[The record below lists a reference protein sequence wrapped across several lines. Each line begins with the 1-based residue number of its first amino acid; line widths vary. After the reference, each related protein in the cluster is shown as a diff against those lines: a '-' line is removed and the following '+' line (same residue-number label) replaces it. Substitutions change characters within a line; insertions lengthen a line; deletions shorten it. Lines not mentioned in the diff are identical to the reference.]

1 MIIISTRSYIAKKIG
16 EDAYLTIYCHVDGY
30 LTYNG
35 AMLLDH
41 YNTPERVDALLALGD
56 LSSLQEKV
64 EPDPNLPHSFN
75 YDERQKGVTVAY
87 GCDRGETGTEA
98 RVATLADL
106 NDESNWTEYVYVFDE
121 NNQWK
126 YFKTGQA
133 ENGLRDV
140 GEDLEKEYQQYGMQR
155 PSGYYGFLDDEIVQY
170 LKSKAETNEEHKDAE
185 PSEFDFTDEDVA
197 DMEIMCAKHTLWLY
211 EGNGE
216 KLDLSGKK
224 LLNIDF
230 SNKDICGADL
240 SNAVFVNCS
249 FKNTSLCSANVQ
261 NAELKN
267 CNLKRVTAEES
278 NFAESKFIDCNL
290 SSAFFTHSNFKSAEI
305 IDSDVQGADFSS
317 SCMEGVDTDGTDLYA
332 AITSNCSYDESEW
345 LGKQEGEEDQ
355 GMTMGGM

>member
-1 MIIISTRSYIAKKIG
+1 M
-16 EDAYLTIYCHVDGY
+16 
-30 LTYNG
+30 
-35 AMLLDH
+35 
-41 YNTPERVDALLALGD
+41 
-56 LSSLQEKV
+56 
-64 EPDPNLPHSFN
+64 
-75 YDERQKGVTVAY
+75 
-87 GCDRGETGTEA
+87 
-98 RVATLADL
+98 ADL

-133 ENGLRDV
+133 ENGLHDV
-140 GEDLEKEYQQYGMQR
+140 EEDLEKEYQQYGMQR

>member
-16 EDAYLTIYCHVDGY
+16 EDAYLTIYCHADGY

-35 AMLLDH
+35 AMLLDR

-56 LSSLQEKV
+56 LSTLQEKL
-64 EPDPNLPHSFN
+64 EPDPNLPHSFD
-75 YDERQKGVTVAY
+75 YDERQEGVTVAY
-87 GCDRGETGTEA
+87 GRDRGETGTEA

-106 NDESNWTEYVYVFDE
+106 NDESNWTEYVYIFDE

-133 ENGLRDV
+133 ENGLHDV
-140 GEDLEKEYQQYGMQR
+140 HDDLEKEYQQYGIQR

-185 PSEFDFTDEDVA
+185 PSEFDFTDEDV
-197 DMEIMCAKHTLWLY
+197 DDIEIMCAKHTLWLY
-211 EGNGE
+211 EGSGE

-230 SNKDICGADL
+230 SNKDLC
-240 SNAVFVNCS
+240 SAVLRDTEFVNCN
-249 FKNTSLCSANVQ
+249 FDRASLCFADFE
-261 NAELKN
+261 NAKFNRCSLKHF
-267 CNLKRVTAEES
+267 TAEES
-278 NFAESKFIDCNL
+278 NFKDSYFTNCNL
-290 SSAFFTHSNFKSAEI
+290 EGAYFTHSNFANAGLFNCNTSKTNLTNCCLQHWNCMPCNI
-305 IDSDVQGADFSS
+305 DDSDMLNV
-317 SCMEGVDTDGTDLYA
+317 
-332 AITSNCSYDESEW
+332 SYSESEW
-345 LGKQEGEEDQ
+345 LGEQESEDDQ

>member
-1 MIIISTRSYIAKKIG
+1 MIQISTRSYIAKKIG
-16 EDAYLTIYCHVDGY
+16 EDAYLTIYCHADGY

-56 LSSLQEKV
+56 ISTLQEKL
-64 EPDPNLPHSFN
+64 EPDPNSPHSFN
-75 YDERQKGVTVAY
+75 YDERQEGVTVAY
-87 GCDRGETGTEA
+87 GRDRGETGTGA

-133 ENGLRDV
+133 ENGLHDV
-140 GEDLEKEYQQYGMQR
+140 HDDLEKEYRQYGMQR

-170 LKSKAETNEEHKDAE
+170 IKSKAETNEEHKDVE

-197 DMEIMCAKHTLWLY
+197 DIEIMCAKHTLWLY
-211 EGNGE
+211 EGSGA

-224 LLNIDF
+224 FLGIDF
-230 SNKDICGADL
+230 SNKDLCGANL

-261 NAELKN
+261 NAEFKN
-267 CNLKRVTAEES
+267 CNLKRLTAEES
-278 NFAESKFIDCNL
+278 DFTQSKFFDCNL
-290 SSAFFTHSNFKSAEI
+290 SNAFFTHSNFKGAEI

-332 AITSNCSYDESEW
+332 AVTSNCSYDESEW
-345 LGKQEGEEDQ
+345 LGEQEGEEDQ